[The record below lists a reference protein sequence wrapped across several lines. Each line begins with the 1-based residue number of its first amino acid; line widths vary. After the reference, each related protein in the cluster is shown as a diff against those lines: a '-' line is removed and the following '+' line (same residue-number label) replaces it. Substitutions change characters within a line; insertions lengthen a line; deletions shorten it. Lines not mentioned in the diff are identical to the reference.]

1 MSREL
6 GKDSSVDQDL
16 VDRRENPRYG
26 MQVRVSVLGVDDRT
40 TLHNETTETIDIS
53 AKGIRLIIGYP
64 VHPGNHIS
72 ITANQPDLQA
82 KMAVFIIRWVQPYR
96 GRYMIG
102 AELVSPPEKWQ
113 FIED

>member
-6 GKDSSVDQDL
+6 GNDSSIDQDL

-53 AKGIRLIIGYP
+53 AKGIRLLIGYP
-64 VHPGNHIS
+64 VHPGNHTYHHSPKLVIAYIS
-72 ITANQPDLQA
+72 
-82 KMAVFIIRWVQPYR
+82 
-96 GRYMIG
+96 GRID
-102 AELVSPPEKWQ
+102 A
-113 FIED
+113 